1 MAKAAANVL
10 GTASDVAH
18 EALILSSDL
27 LQFAPIAGLSEAA
40 RVLLNIWDALQ
51 MVDVCIRCDVIY
63 VAAADI
69 SFDCR

>member
-1 MAKAAANVL
+1 MAKAAANIL

-27 LQFAPIAGLSEAA
+27 LQFAPVAGLSEAA

-51 MVDVCIRCDVIY
+51 MVDVCIRDSAVCSR
-63 VAAADI
+63 ANTTFHC
-69 SFDCR
+69 S